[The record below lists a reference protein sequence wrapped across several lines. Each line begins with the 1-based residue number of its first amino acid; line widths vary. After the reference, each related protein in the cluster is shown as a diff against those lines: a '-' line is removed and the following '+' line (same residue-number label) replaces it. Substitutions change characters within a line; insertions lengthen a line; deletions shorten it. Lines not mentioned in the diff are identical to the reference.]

1 MVKRVL
7 VGGVSAK
14 LTQFS
19 CGGGGEWPD
28 QTASPADEPK
38 SRMGKHINSL
48 LKKKMKSPG
57 SLL

>member
-19 CGGGGEWPD
+19 CGGGGECPD
-28 QTASPADEPK
+28 HTASPAEEPK
-38 SRMGKHINSL
+38 GRRGTHADSV
-48 LKKKMKSPG
+48 LKKK
-57 SLL
+57 